1 MPLLKFSVHHSEN
14 GETLFQ
20 ILKGGTFLLR
30 LFTLFKLKMYK
41 KNNNS
46 LALQY
51 EEKKLAIVRV
61 RKSEDVEIVK
71 LMNGY
76 SVFTFDL

>member
-1 MPLLKFSVHHSEN
+1 M
-14 GETLFQ
+14 
-20 ILKGGTFLLR
+20 
-30 LFTLFKLKMYK
+30 
-41 KNNNS
+41 
-46 LALQY
+46 
-51 EEKKLAIVRV
+51 KLAIVRV